1 MVTNINEMVKAEMH
15 LGHPT
20 RKWNPKMAPYI
31 YAERNGIYIID
42 LIQTYYHLKKV
53 SKFLSEAASQGKKF
67 LFIGTKKQASKLIEQ
82 AAKECDSHFVNQRW
96 LGGMLTN
103 WKTIKASI
111 KKLNEFEIKEKNQE
125 FKVLPKKQFATYK
138 KDKERLEKYLSG
150 LQTMTEIPDVV
161 IIIGQV
167 EEMNA
172 VKECQKLGLRNVTI
186 LDTNC
191 NPLWADLFVPAN
203 DDSVSSIKI
212 ILNEFVQSII
222 IGQKK
227 YSETFSENKNN
238 TQLTHAKHA
247 RKQ

>member
-1 MVTNINEMVKAEMH
+1 MVTNISEMVKAEMH

-53 SKFLSEAASQGKKF
+53 SKFLTEAASQGKKF

-82 AAKECDSHFVNQRW
+82 AARQCDSHFVNQRW

-111 KKLNEFEIKEKNQE
+111 KKLNELEIREKNQE
-125 FKVLPKKQFATYK
+125 FKILPKKQFATYK

-172 VKECQKLGLRNVTI
+172 VKECQKLGLRNITI

-191 NPLWADLFVPAN
+191 NPLSADLFVPAN

-212 ILNEFVQSII
+212 ILNEFVESII

-227 YSETFSENKNN
+227 YGEKFFENQNK
-238 TQLTHAKHA
+238 TQLKYSKHI
-247 RKQ
+247 RK

>member
-31 YAERNGIYIID
+31 YAKRNGLYIID

-53 SKFLSEAASQGKKF
+53 SKFLTEAASQGKKF

-82 AAKECDSHFVNQRW
+82 AARQCDSYFVNQRW
-96 LGGMLTN
+96 LGGTLTN

-111 KKLNEFEIKEKNQE
+111 KKLNELEVREKNQE
-125 FKVLPKKQFATYK
+125 FKTLPKKQFATYK
-138 KDKERLEKYLSG
+138 KDKERLQKYLSG

-167 EEMNA
+167 EEINA
-172 VKECQKLGLRNVTI
+172 VKECQKLGLRNITI

-191 NPLWADLFVPAN
+191 NPSSADLFVPAN
-203 DDSVSSIKI
+203 DDSISSIKT
-212 ILNEFVQSII
+212 ILHEFVQSII

-227 YSETFSENKNN
+227 LAEKPLKNQNKIPFKSS
-238 TQLTHAKHA
+238 KHI
-247 RKQ
+247 RK